1 MNRYFL
7 TDDQWDQI
15 HDFLQA
21 HPNVYV
27 GSADTCRRFINA
39 VLWILRSGSQWRSLP
54 AEYGHWNSVFK
65 RYDRWVSAG
74 VWGDLLTWI
83 SQDADLQEGFIDSTV
98 VRAHACAAGAKK
110 VRPTAKRLGAQ
121 KEALVVKSMR

>member
-27 GSADTCRRFINA
+27 ES
-39 VLWILRSGSQWRSLP
+39 P
-54 AEYGHWNSVFK
+54 
-65 RYDRWVSAG
+65 
-74 VWGDLLTWI
+74 
-83 SQDADLQEGFIDSTV
+83 
-98 VRAHACAAGAKK
+98 
-110 VRPTAKRLGAQ
+110 Q
-121 KEALVVKSMR
+121 KP